1 MVSGTR
7 YWESLERWSPTLFL
21 VGGGLVVG
29 HAAVRGIEAFTA
41 TAPPPDVFGPP
52 GYLLALLGVL
62 GLYPAL
68 VERTPRVARL
78 AAVVALVPLVGW
90 VGLSAVSFAAAAGV
104 SVVQAPEGL
113 GGLFVAHIV
122 GVVLTYVLFGLA
134 SLRAGVHSRSIGLL
148 LLMPPVLMGGM
159 LAGAAVMGY
168 SAIGAFVIGGAQAL
182 VHLTIGGVLR
192 GNPTETQAPAG
203 DVMAG

>member
-1 MVSGTR
+1 MVSSTR
-7 YWESLERWSPTLFL
+7 YWEALDRWSPTLFL

-52 GYLLALLGVL
+52 GYLLALLGML

-104 SVVQAPEGL
+104 SAVQSPEGL
-113 GGLFVAHIV
+113 EVLFVAHIV

-134 SLRAGVHSRSIGLL
+134 SLRAGVHSRPIGLL
-148 LLMPPVLMGGM
+148 LLMPPVLISGM
-159 LAGAAVMGY
+159 MAGAAVIGY
-168 SAIGAFVIGGAQAL
+168 SAFGAFVIGGTQAL
-182 VHLTIGGVLR
+182 VHLTIGDVLR
-192 GNPTETQAPAG
+192 RDPTESPAPAG
-203 DVMAG
+203 DVTAG